1 MSNSNTLPS
10 DENTALE
17 KRQSKG
23 MTRRGFLYFAGV
35 SAAIAAFSNPL
46 SAFATDLVS
55 ASSNEDIPEGEIKDG
70 IFYYPGTG
78 TVHGEGDYEGE
89 LRNTFYFNQSFFET
103 SAMEY
108 DPHMAT
114 FACCLAL
121 SSFSANYGG
130 KSDYSHKYHNAEWF
144 FTQLKCESGVIVPND
159 GFQKRPE
166 QDTIGLICAHR
177 PILVN
182 KERYNLVM
190 LGIRGAGYELEWCSN
205 LKPGKEGNHQGFS
218 EAASKAVEFLK
229 GYIKGQGLTGKT
241 KVLIAGFSRAAAT
254 TNMTAGAII
263 NEAISSGASVEK
275 EEDGYVLDSLFE
287 NKINISQKDLYAYCF
302 EAPAGVYA
310 PTDADKQTMKTRY
323 KNIHSIINPCD
334 LVPFVMPTE
343 WNFVRYGNDL
353 KLPAPTDASKFSLA
367 QSRMARQLKKLSESV
382 DYTVIDRFPSI
393 NYPTAWIKLVTLF
406 SKHMHS
412 MPPLNLYL
420 SDFFK
425 AVEKDLVGSGGRGN
439 FYNEFQEPLRT
450 LYALYFDFDEK
461 VTGEVRKMFNDK
473 SGNLFTG
480 GLDKVEFALDVFTK
494 SNDYL
499 YYDVCIRL
507 LKAFQ
512 DTDKEKKTKLRE
524 TWYAKFRDALKPVL
538 TEKLCSFIKENVLLL
553 CAFALKSS
561 DVFVVHT
568 PGLCLAWLQAM
579 DSNYVKFPIV
589 YKDESKVALLTS
601 AQIATASNT
610 TTSASSTNGASA
622 GTSAGAGASANTS
635 GANSAASAN
644 NSSDNANAST
654 NGNAED
660 SSSTGSSSASG
671 DSVNGGS
678 DTSANTDSAQSG
690 SGSNNANSTSA
701 NANTDAS
708 NTTGE
713 GVSNSA
719 GQANNANNSATLT
732 ASATSATLLAS
743 EESSDDAGIDYDDD
757 DDSSEILE
765 YDSAYSSRYR
775 KVRFKGEDLT
785 VYALV
790 NGQKYVI
797 FENDCKV
804 EHEDTTLPFSYGV
817 NFDLQMCVWLDAS
830 TEFTFEATTSKLNS
844 PVRCVV
850 SRLDNDQVDP
860 IAVYAYESIPEAFGG
875 LSDYSFTVA
884 EDSFSFCGQ
893 SPDGNAFES
902 GTCRGEG
909 YQEGDDPDDKTNSR
923 SNVTDNDTLFY
934 TISSKTEPE
943 EAGGVFGGGLSL
955 RGSHSLLFPMESSE
969 GNYEFDY
976 WSIDGARVSND
987 DPDVEVITGDS
998 GDVVHT
1004 YKVLVDAD
1012 HEVVAHY
1019 KQASGENDTNGNT
1032 NQSNTDAESSAN
1044 TEGGNASN
1052 STAKTGDNL
1061 GVAGAFAVGAATIA
1075 GGVALANGALDTLQE
1090 DTGAE

>member
-1 MSNSNTLPS
+1 MSNSNILPS

-17 KRQSKG
+17 KRRSKG

-55 ASSNEDIPEGEIKDG
+55 ATSNEDIPEGEIKDG

-166 QDTIGLICAHR
+166 QDTIGVICAHR

-218 EAASKAVEFLK
+218 EAASKTVEFLK
-229 GYIKGQGLTGKT
+229 GYIQSQGLTGKT

-263 NEAISSGASVEK
+263 NEAISSGASIEK
-275 EEDGYVLDSLFE
+275 EENGYVLDSLFE

-367 QSRMARQLKKLSESV
+367 QSRMARQLKKLSETV

-393 NYPTAWIKLVTLF
+393 NYPTTLIKFVTLF

-425 AVEKDLVGSGGRGN
+425 AVEKTLVGSGGRSN

-461 VTGEVRKMFNDK
+461 VTGDVRKMFNDK

-480 GLDKVEFALDVFTK
+480 NLDKAELVLDVLTK

-512 DTDKEKKTKLRE
+512 DTDAEKKTNLRE
-524 TWYAKFRDALKPVL
+524 TWYVKFRNALKPVL
-538 TEKLCSFIKENVLLL
+538 TEKLCSFIRENILLL

-589 YKDESKVALLTS
+589 YKDESKVALSTS
-601 AQIATASNT
+601 AQIATANNT
-610 TTSASSTNGASA
+610 MTSASSTNGASA
-622 GTSAGAGASANTS
+622 SANNGNANASNTTNINSNSDNANGSTNSGTEGSGSSSSTSANSANDGSSASAGAG
-635 GANSAASAN
+635 
-644 NSSDNANAST
+644 
-654 NGNAED
+654 
-660 SSSTGSSSASG
+660 
-671 DSVNGGS
+671 
-678 DTSANTDSAQSG
+678 TDSTQSG
-690 SGSNNANSTSA
+690 SGSSNANSANSSA
-701 NANTDAS
+701 DDSSVTNT
-708 NTTGE
+708 
-713 GVSNSA
+713 NSDA
-719 GQANNANNSATLT
+719 GQTASTNQNSATLT

-743 EESSDDAGIDYDDD
+743 EESSDNVGIDYDDD

-790 NGQKYVI
+790 DGQKYVI

-804 EHEDTTLPFSYGV
+804 EPEDITLPFSYGL

-830 TEFTFEATTSKLNS
+830 TEFTFEATTSRLNS

-860 IAVYAYESIPEAFGG
+860 IAIYAYESIPEAFDG

-923 SNVTDNDTLFY
+923 SNATDNDTLFY

-976 WSIDGARVSND
+976 WSIDGTRVSND

-1019 KQASGENDTNGNT
+1019 KQASGGNNTNDNT
-1032 NQSNTDAESSAN
+1032 NQSNTDVESSAH
-1044 TEGGNASN
+1044 TEGGNASS

-1061 GVAGAFAVGAATIA
+1061 GVAGAFAVGTAAIA
-1075 GGVALANGALDTLQE
+1075 GGVAVANGVLGTLQE
-1090 DTGAE
+1090 DAGAE

>member
-1 MSNSNTLPS
+1 MSNSNILPS
-10 DENTALE
+10 DENIALE
-17 KRQSKG
+17 KRRSKG
-23 MTRRGFLYFAGV
+23 MTRRGFLYFTGV

-46 SAFATDLVS
+46 SAFATDLVKNTS
-55 ASSNEDIPEGEIKDG
+55 IEDIPEGEIKDG

-166 QDTIGLICAHR
+166 QDTIGLVCAHR
-177 PILVN
+177 SILVN

-218 EAASKAVEFLK
+218 EAASKTVEFLK
-229 GYIKGQGLTGKT
+229 SYIKGQGLTGKT

-263 NEAISSGASVEK
+263 NEAISSGAPVEK

-367 QSRMARQLKKLSESV
+367 QSRMVRQLEKLPESV

-425 AVEKDLVGSGGRGN
+425 AVENDLVGSGGRSN

-461 VTGEVRKMFNDK
+461 VTGDVRKMFNDK
-473 SGNLFTG
+473 SGNLFTRN
-480 GLDKVEFALDVFTK
+480 LDKVEFALAVFTK

-507 LKAFQ
+507 LKAFI
-512 DTDKEKKTKLRE
+512 DTDAEKKTNLRE

-601 AQIATASNT
+601 AQIATANNT
-610 TTSASSTNGASA
+610 MTSASSTNGASA
-622 GTSAGAGASANTS
+622 
-635 GANSAASAN
+635 SAN
-644 NSSDNANAST
+644 NGNANASNTTSTNSNSDNANGST
-654 NGNAED
+654 NSGTEG
-660 SSSTGSSSASG
+660 SGSSSSASAN
-671 DSVNGGS
+671 SVNDGS
-678 DTSANTDSAQSG
+678 SASADAGTDSAQSG
-690 SGSNNANSTSA
+690 SGSSNANSANSSA
-701 NANTDAS
+701 DDSSVTD
-708 NTTGE
+708 T
-713 GVSNSA
+713 NSDA
-719 GQANNANNSATLT
+719 GQTTSTNQNSDTLT

-743 EESSDDAGIDYDDD
+743 EESSDNAGIDYDDD

-790 NGQKYVI
+790 DGQKYVI

-804 EHEDTTLPFSYGV
+804 EPEDITLPFSYGL

-830 TEFTFEATTSKLNS
+830 TEFTFEATTSRLNS

-860 IAVYAYESIPEAFGG
+860 IAIYAYESIPEAFDG

-909 YQEGDDPDDKTNSR
+909 YQEGYDPEDKTNSR
-923 SNVTDNDTLFY
+923 SNVTDNDALFY
-934 TISSKTEPE
+934 TISSKTDPE

-1019 KQASGENDTNGNT
+1019 KQASGGNDTNDNT
-1032 NQSNTDAESSAN
+1032 NQSNTDVESSAH
-1044 TEGGNASN
+1044 TEGGNASS

-1061 GVAGAFAVGAATIA
+1061 GVAGALAVGTAAIA
-1075 GGVALANGALDTLQE
+1075 GGVAVANGVLGTLQE
-1090 DTGAE
+1090 DAGAE

>member
-1 MSNSNTLPS
+1 MSNSNILPS

-17 KRQSKG
+17 KRQTKG

-46 SAFATDLVS
+46 SAFATDLIS
-55 ASSNEDIPEGEIKDG
+55 ATSNDDIPEGEIKDG

-130 KSDYSHKYHNAEWF
+130 KSDYSHKYHDAEWF

-229 GYIKGQGLTGKT
+229 GYIQSQGLTGKT

-275 EEDGYVLDSLFE
+275 EEDGYALDSLFG

-393 NYPTAWIKLVTLF
+393 DYPTAWIKLVTLF

-425 AVEKDLVGSGGRGN
+425 AVEKDLVGSGGRSN

-461 VTGEVRKMFNDK
+461 VTGDVRKMFNDK

-480 GLDKVEFALDVFTK
+480 VLDKVELVLDVFTK

-512 DTDKEKKTKLRE
+512 DTDAEIKTNLRE

-622 GTSAGAGASANTS
+622 SANNGNANASNTTSTNSNSDNANRSTNSGTEGSGSSSSASANSANDGSSASAGAG
-635 GANSAASAN
+635 
-644 NSSDNANAST
+644 
-654 NGNAED
+654 
-660 SSSTGSSSASG
+660 
-671 DSVNGGS
+671 
-678 DTSANTDSAQSG
+678 TDSAQSG
-690 SGSNNANSTSA
+690 SGSSNADSANSSA
-701 NANTDAS
+701 DDSSVTDANS
-708 NTTGE
+708 DAEQTT
-713 GVSNSA
+713 STN
-719 GQANNANNSATLT
+719 QNSATLT

-743 EESSDDAGIDYDDD
+743 EESSDSAGIDYDDD
-757 DDSSEILE
+757 DDSNEILE

-790 NGQKYVI
+790 DGQKYVI

-804 EHEDTTLPFSYGV
+804 EPENITLPFSYGL

-909 YQEGDDPDDKTNSR
+909 YQEGDDPDDKTNPR
-923 SNVTDNDTLFY
+923 SNVTDNDTMFY

-969 GNYEFDY
+969 GSYEFDY
-976 WSIDGARVSND
+976 WSIDGTRVSND

-1012 HEVVAHY
+1012 HEIVAHY
-1019 KQASGENDTNGNT
+1019 KQASGGNETNDNA
-1032 NQSNTDAESSAN
+1032 NQSDKDAESSAH
-1044 TEGGNASN
+1044 TESDNASS

-1061 GVAGAFAVGAATIA
+1061 GVASAFAVGTAAIA
-1075 GGVALANGALDTLQE
+1075 GGVAVANGVLATLQE
-1090 DTGAE
+1090 DAGAE